1 MAPMSENIEKGLK
14 EYQRVQKAST
24 IKYML
29 LQIAGIIGFLGIW
42 QLAVVSGVID
52 AARLPSPVTVFKTLI
67 VKTYSEQPDGNVLL
81 VNILAS
87 LQVALTGF
95 LTAIVIGIPLGLI
108 MGWWTKA
115 DRFIRP
121 IFELIRPIPPIAW
134 IPLIVVWMGIGLKAK
149 AMIIFFTTFVPCVIN
164 SYTGIKLTNQTLI
177 NVSKTFGASNL
188 EIFFKVGIQS
198 ALPMTFAGIR
208 VALGNSWSTLVAA
221 EMLASSAG
229 LGYMIQIGRSVARP
243 DIVIVGMVV
252 IGVIG
257 ALLSALLSFA
267 EGKLMRWQKHRR

>member
-1 MAPMSENIEKGLK
+1 MAALNENIEKGLK
-14 EYQRVQKAST
+14 EYQKAQKAST
-24 IKYML
+24 LKYML
-29 LQIAGIIGFLGIW
+29 LQIAGVVGFLGIW
-42 QLAVVSGVID
+42 QLAVVSGIVD
-52 AARLPSPVTVFKTLI
+52 SARLPAPSTVFKTLI
-67 VKTYSEQPDGNVLL
+67 IKTYSEQPDGNVLA
-81 VNILAS
+81 VNIFAS

-95 LTAIVIGIPLGLI
+95 LAAIVIGIPLGLI

-221 EMLASSAG
+221 EMLAASAG

-243 DIVIVGMVV
+243 DVVIVGMVV

-257 ALLSALLSFA
+257 ALLSGLLSYA
-267 EGKLMRWQKHRR
+267 ESKLMKWQKHRR

>member
-1 MAPMSENIEKGLK
+1 VDVSKDNIEKGLK
-14 EYQRVQKAST
+14 NYQSRQKADTLKYT
-24 IKYML
+24 ILK
-29 LQIAGIIGFLGIW
+29 IVGIVGFLGIW
-42 QLAVVSGVID
+42 QLAVVSGLID
-52 AARLPSPVTVFKTLI
+52 SDRLPAPTAVFETFIYKI
-67 VKTYSEQPDGNVLL
+67 YNNQPDGNVLFI
-81 VNILAS
+81 NIISS
-87 LQVALTGF
+87 LQVALSGF
-95 LTAIVIGIPLGLI
+95 FTAVIIGIPLGLV
-108 MGWWTKA
+108 MGWWKNA

-177 NVSKTFGASNL
+177 NVSKTFGASNF
-188 EIFFKVGIQS
+188 ETFYKVGIPS

-221 EMLASSAG
+221 EMLAASAG
-229 LGYMIQIGRSVARP
+229 LGYMIQIGRTVARP
-243 DIVIVGMVV
+243 DVVIVGMVV

-257 ALLSALLSFA
+257 ALLSALLSFV
-267 EGKLMRWQKHRR
+267 EGKLMGWQKQRR

>member
-1 MAPMSENIEKGLK
+1 MAVSKESIEKGLR
-14 EYQRVQKAST
+14 EYQKNQKKDT
-24 IKYML
+24 LKYML
-29 LQIAGIIGFLGIW
+29 LQMAGVIGFLGIW
-42 QLAVVSGVID
+42 QLAVVSGVVD
-52 AARLPSPVTVFKTLI
+52 SARLPAPSTIFKTLI
-67 VKTYSEQPDGNVLL
+67 YKTYNGQPDGNILI

-87 LQVALTGF
+87 LKVALTGF
-95 LTAIVIGIPLGLI
+95 FTAIVIGIPLGLV
-108 MGWWTKA
+108 MGWWKKA

-134 IPLIVVWMGIGLKAK
+134 IPLIVVWMGIGLQAK

-177 NVSKTFGASNL
+177 NVSKTFGASNF
-188 EIFFKVGIQS
+188 EIFYKVGIQS

-221 EMLASSAG
+221 EMLAASAG

-252 IGVIG
+252 IGIIG

-267 EGKLMRWQKHRR
+267 EGKLMKWQKHRR

>member
-1 MAPMSENIEKGLK
+1 MAVSNENIEKGLR
-14 EYQRVQKAST
+14 EYQQAQKAASL
-24 IKYML
+24 KYLL
-29 LQIAGIIGFLGIW
+29 LQIAGVVGFLGIW
-42 QLAVVSGVID
+42 QLAVVSGLID
-52 AARLPSPVTVFKTLI
+52 SVRLPAPSTVFKALVI
-67 VKTYSEQPDGNVLL
+67 KTYSKQPDGNVML

-87 LQVALTGF
+87 LRVALSGF
-95 LTAIVIGIPLGLI
+95 FTAIVIGIPLGLV
-108 MGWWTKA
+108 MGWWKKA

-177 NVSKTFGASNL
+177 NVSKTFGASNF
-188 EIFFKVGIQS
+188 EIFYKVGIQS

-221 EMLASSAG
+221 EMLAASAG

-243 DIVIVGMVV
+243 DIVIVGMAV

-257 ALLSALLSFA
+257 ALLSAILSFA
-267 EGKLMRWQKHRR
+267 EKRLMKWQKNRR